1 VRYDSDDNSG
11 SISGFPFCLL
21 PLKRKDNM
29 PTQITQIEDPETN
42 RTILRVSGSLT
53 EADAE
58 LIERLCA
65 DLSQETDRSITI
77 DVAELDFLDS
87 DSASILLRMKQRYQV
102 ELEGVH
108 LLVQSAID
116 EAERGVND
124 Q

>member
-1 VRYDSDDNSG
+1 
-11 SISGFPFCLL
+11 
-21 PLKRKDNM
+21 M

-58 LIERLCA
+58 LIERICA
-65 DLSQETDRSITI
+65 DLNQQTDRSITI

-87 DSASILLRMKQRYQV
+87 DSASVLLRMKQRYQV

-124 Q
+124 K